1 MPVICGPATRAPTAS
16 PVYQLP
22 EGVTGLGL
30 NALVRNA
37 LVNLPRLRLH
47 FEFPPLSSPS
57 MRRFQLALQLERL
70 LKAVV
75 TVCLREQDVGGHTA
89 DLVGAVGAQAHA
101 IGQSDAQRPNSSN
114 GQQLPQAAVPNI
126 QWRGFGEVN
135 YKVLDQ
141 RRPELGTFGFVP
153 GSAGNL
159 FTGDFDLSSLPGL
172 VIAPGEC
179 LKG

>member
-1 MPVICGPATRAPTAS
+1 MGLQPGAPTAS

-89 DLVGAVGAQAHA
+89 DLGSRRRAGARNRTVGRAAPEFLKRSAKDNKCRRLLCQTY
-101 IGQSDAQRPNSSN
+101 N
-114 GQQLPQAAVPNI
+114 GGVS
-126 QWRGFGEVN
+126 E
-135 YKVLDQ
+135 K
-141 RRPELGTFGFVP
+141 
-153 GSAGNL
+153 
-159 FTGDFDLSSLPGL
+159 
-172 VIAPGEC
+172 
-179 LKG
+179 

>member
-101 IGQSDAQRPNSSN
+101 IGQPDAQRPNSSN
-114 GQQLPQAAVPNI
+114 V
-126 QWRGFGEVN
+126 
-135 YKVLDQ
+135 Q
-141 RRPELGTFGFVP
+141 RRTTTAAGCCAKHTMAGFRRSELQ
-153 GSAGNL
+153 
-159 FTGDFDLSSLPGL
+159 SLRP
-172 VIAPGEC
+172 APA
-179 LKG
+179 